1 MKITIML
8 HNRNTRTF
16 EDFEYNGDNH
26 IHLVLD
32 LFGNDVTDVYIYQSG
47 TNIDNY
53 KRRDPIVYRI
63 NRRQGYPVYNTLAW
77 RKYYES
83 NH

>member
-8 HNRNTRTF
+8 HNRTPFVNTRTF
-16 EDFEYNGDNH
+16 EDFEYNGDNY

-32 LFGNDVTDVYIYQSG
+32 LFGDDVTDVYIYQYG

-53 KRRDPIVYRI
+53 KKNADYSFANIVHEI
-63 NRRQGYPVYNTLAW
+63 LNN
-77 RKYYES
+77 
-83 NH
+83 